1 VIKEVITKDDIWFK
15 GWISG
20 EVCEIFDVG
29 IHNAR
34 IKKLAKRKMRKNGTT
49 ILLFSG

>member
-1 VIKEVITKDDIWFK
+1 MEVKTKDDIWFK

-20 EVCEIFDVG
+20 EVCGISDMG

-34 IKKLAKRKMRKNGTT
+34 IRG
-49 ILLFSG
+49 